1 MKGQIA
7 FLQVKQMLVIV
18 QIKDVV
24 KNWGEIMKVIHFRI
38 DEEFKKEIEII
49 AKDKGLSTASYIK
62 MILKE
67 KIQEH
72 KNKKG

>member
-7 FLQVKQMLVIV
+7 FLQVKQMLAIV